1 MSDDIEPTEAHVM
14 ALAEYRALSP
24 EERAVVDA
32 RWAEV
37 PEWKKDDIRAEV
49 EFDL

>member
-1 MSDDIEPTEAHVM
+1 MTDDLTEARVK
-14 ALAEYRALSP
+14 ALAAYRALSP
-24 EERAVVDA
+24 EEQAEVDA

-37 PEWKKDDIRAEV
+37 PEWQKDDIRAEV